1 MKKPFLAFNEHF
13 TNYYSSSSFIV
24 HQKAKLLL
32 VAEFVI
38 AVLLPAHFIYMF
50 FYVNVPL
57 MQLIGSLFC
66 YPLIFFVLFLTIKGK
81 YDLSANISLSAF
93 SLLMIY
99 ATIQNINNA
108 PINVYFMN
116 IYFLIVIIVQA
127 ALFNNTIWLI
137 GVTVLFLAFNGFVYV
152 RVIRL
157 ATSFDRGVIT
167 TGFVSSSFTILGT
180 FILSLLIKKI
190 SQATI
195 TRMENEYA
203 INIKQYEKI
212 KELLTSVSQTSLKL
226 AEHSDILTTNA
237 NSFTESSQNQAA
249 TIEEISSASEE
260 VISGVEQVFEVVH
273 DQNKSLVTL
282 LKKMKDLYLI
292 TSGIGGQIHK
302 VSLSTE
308 GITALAQRGND
319 ALKKMETEMI
329 RVSESTGDMKNIVSM
344 ITDIA
349 DKINLLSL
357 NASIEAARAGTTGR
371 GFAVVAEEISR
382 LGNKTQTNMSEITR
396 LIQSTS
402 SDVTAGLDSVDTT
415 VATMS
420 EIINSIRNV
429 IQEINAISV
438 KTKTQQEIN
447 LAVNTESENLQ
458 VKSDQIKDMMGMQ
471 QVTLNEIV
479 KSISSI
485 NEITQTYV
493 DGSHK
498 LYSDAEKV
506 GKLAEMLKRDVNV
519 Q

>member
-1 MKKPFLAFNEHF
+1 MKKMFLGMKEYFIRN
-13 TNYYSSSSFIV
+13 YSSSSFIIQ
-24 HQKAKLLL
+24 QKAGLLL
-32 VAEFVI
+32 VGELVI

-50 FYVNVPL
+50 FYANVPL
-57 MQLIGSLFC
+57 MQLFGSLIS
-66 YPLIFFVLFLTIKGK
+66 YPVIFFVLYLTIKGK
-81 YDLSANISLSAF
+81 YEISANISLCAF

-99 ATIQNINNA
+99 ATMQNLNTA

-137 GVTVLFLAFNGFVYV
+137 GVTVLFLAVDAFVYV
-152 RVIRL
+152 SIIHQE
-157 ATSFDRGVIT
+157 TSIDGGVIA
-167 TGFVSSSFTILGT
+167 TGFASSSFTILGT

-190 SQATI
+190 SQSTI
-195 TRMENEYA
+195 KRLESEYA
-203 INIKQYEKI
+203 INAGQYDKI
-212 KELLTSVSQTSLKL
+212 KELLNSVSQTSLKL

-237 NSFTESSQNQAA
+237 NSFSEGSQNQAA

-260 VISGVEQVFEVVH
+260 VISGVEQVFGVVH
-273 DQNKSLVTL
+273 EQNQGLMIL
-282 LKKMKDLYLI
+282 LQKMKDLYLI
-292 TSGIGGQIHK
+292 TSGIGGQIHQ

-308 GITALAQRGND
+308 EITTMAQRGNE
-319 ALKKMETEMI
+319 ALKKMETGMR
-329 RVSESTGDMKNIVSM
+329 RVSESANAMKNIVSM
-344 ITDIA
+344 INDIA

-357 NASIEAARAGTTGR
+357 NASIEAARAGASGR
-371 GFAVVAEEISR
+371 GFAVVADEISR
-382 LGNKTQTNMSEITR
+382 LGNITQSSMSEIDK

-402 SDVTAGLDSVDTT
+402 SDIKTGLNSVDAT

-420 EIINSIRNV
+420 EIIDIIHRV

-447 LAVNTESENLQ
+447 LTVNTESEILKE
-458 VKSDQIKDMMGMQ
+458 KSDQIKDMMSMQ
-471 QVTLNEIV
+471 QTALDEIV

-493 DGSHK
+493 YGSRK
-498 LYSDAEKV
+498 LFSDAEMV